1 MSESSTPTITPS
13 SPPRKRLAPLLAISA
28 ALAALTFAGP
38 LPLMCAA
45 PVLGAGCATFVLV
58 RAIRQRSAMMLLA
71 LALLVTHAT
80 FGLHSLKTADRRSRA
95 ALLCCELQHVGSSL
109 RLYVEHHAC
118 FPPNLD
124 ALVREDLC
132 TPRQLLSRAD
142 PNAHKPRPSPP
153 FYTSYVYQPGVA
165 PWIDDAQVV
174 LLYERTAHTCALG
187 GLRGRPGHAV
197 LFADGH
203 AEMLDKAAF
212 RTALETDRRRR
223 AEIGWPTAEPEPG
236 VLAPAKP

>member
-1 MSESSTPTITPS
+1 MSASPTPAVARSAPA
-13 SPPRKRLAPLLAISA
+13 RKRLAPLLTISA
-28 ALAALTFAGP
+28 TLAPLTFAGP

-58 RAIRQRSAMMLLA
+58 RAIRQKSYVAAVALGLLA
-71 LALLVTHAT
+71 AHAT
-80 FGLHSLKTADRRSRA
+80 LGLHGLKTAERRSRA
-95 ALLCCELQHVGSSL
+95 ALLCCELQHVGSGL
-109 RLYVEHHAC
+109 HLYVERHAC
-118 FPPNLD
+118 FPPDLD
-124 ALVREDLC
+124 ALVHEDLC
-132 TPRQLLSRAD
+132 TPWQLLSRAD
-142 PNAHKPRPSPP
+142 PDARKPRPSPP

-174 LLYERTAHTCALG
+174 LLYERTTHTCALG